1 MEDLELKNV
10 QIIDNAIW
18 LNRREHIG
26 NYAFINKK
34 LESDSEKIMVA
45 LQKLDNNL
53 LAGAVYYILEN
64 DLDEET
70 FDKLDLDDRTIEKL
84 MCEILFNKNSD
95 SNVELKKQ
103 IEKGILKLYKSGNI
117 IQIKQINNV
126 LLYIEDDYEGEDF
139 DSCKSYWE
147 KCEIL
152 KDIYILDIYISF
164 DNLPDIDLNT
174 FNYEQIVEIHTGL
187 KNWIDIS
194 KYADIKY
201 TAEEMRMI
209 REGLEDWNIDISKYV
224 GVGFSEDQL
233 YEIREG
239 LISGIDVSV
248 YADNNICADEMF
260 EIRRKLEKERKRKD

>member
-1 MEDLELKNV
+1 MKDLELQN
-10 QIIDNAIW
+10 IELIDNAIW

-26 NYAFINKK
+26 NYAFIDKK

-45 LQKLDNNL
+45 LQKLDNGL
-53 LAGAVYYILEN
+53 LAGAVYYVLEE

-70 FDKLDLDDRTIEKL
+70 FDKLDLDDRKIGKL
-84 MCEILFNKNSD
+84 LCEILFNKNSD
-95 SNVELKKQ
+95 SNVELKKE
-103 IEKGILKLYKSGNI
+103 IKKAILKLYENGNI
-117 IQIKQINNV
+117 MRIRQINNV
-126 LLYIEDDYEGEDF
+126 LLCVQDDYEGKDF

-152 KDIYILDIYISF
+152 KDIYILDMYISF
-164 DNLPDIDLNT
+164 DSLQNIDLNK

-201 TAEEMRMI
+201 TAEEMRTI
-209 REGLEDWNIDISKYV
+209 RDELEDWGVDISKYV

-233 YEIREG
+233 YEIKEG
-239 LISGIDVSV
+239 LESGIDVSA
-248 YADNNICADEMF
+248 YADTNIDSDKMF
-260 EIRRKLEKERKRKD
+260 KIRRKLEKEKTN

>member
-1 MEDLELKNV
+1 MEDLELKNI
-10 QIIDNAIW
+10 QLIGNAIW
-18 LNRREHIG
+18 LNRHEHIG

-53 LAGAVYYILEN
+53 LVGAVYYVLEN

-70 FDKLDLDDRTIEKL
+70 FDKLDLDDRKIEKL
-84 MCEILFNKNSD
+84 MCEILFNKNND

-103 IEKGILKLYKSGNI
+103 IEKGILKLYEIGNI
-117 IQIKQINNV
+117 MQIKQINNV
-126 LLYIEDDYEGEDF
+126 LLYIEDGYDGEDF

-152 KDIYILDIYISF
+152 KNIYILDMYISF
-164 DNLPDIDLNT
+164 DNLLDIDLNT

-187 KNWIDIS
+187 KNWIDIRR
-194 KYADIKY
+194 YADTKY

-209 REGLEDWNIDISKYV
+209 REDLEDWDIDISKYV
-224 GVGFSEDQL
+224 GLGFSEDQL

-248 YADNNICADEMF
+248 YADTDIDEEEMY
-260 EIRRKLEKERKRKD
+260 EIRMKLEYGKKGL